1 MEFDTELT
9 IDLQEVKEYIEN
21 PKFAQYLLATAPSF
35 ECAAFVLQSV
45 LDAVNTAALS
55 VDNSDNI

>member
-1 MEFDTELT
+1 MQFNTEMT
-9 IDLQEVKEYIEN
+9 IDLGEVKEFIESRA
-21 PKFAQYLLATAPSF
+21 FTQFLLDAAPSF

-55 VDNSDNI
+55 VDNLDNI